1 MPVAVAEWVPSLHM
15 VVSTEPYVLAEGRS
29 PGVVRSHCTASGVLR
44 DHSCRRTW
52 MTTRDNS
59 VTVCQIPGCGGRARE
74 RDRACLGREDPRAA
88 AEGGRGDHLALG
100 GLDRTGCTRGAD

>member
-1 MPVAVAEWVPSLHM
+1 MPVAVAERVLSLHM
-15 VVSTEPYVLAEGRS
+15 VVPTEPYVLAEGRS

-44 DHSCRRTW
+44 DHSCRRIW

-74 RDRACLGREDPRAA
+74 AGPRLSGQ
-88 AEGGRGDHLALG
+88 GGSTGGSRRGPW
-100 GLDRTGCTRGAD
+100 